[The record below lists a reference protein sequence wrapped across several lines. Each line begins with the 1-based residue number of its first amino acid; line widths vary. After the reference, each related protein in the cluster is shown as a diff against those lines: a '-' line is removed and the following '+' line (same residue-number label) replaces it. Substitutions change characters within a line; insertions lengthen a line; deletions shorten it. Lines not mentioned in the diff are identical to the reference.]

1 MLDICSKLIS
11 NDVMFKYYDQL
22 NDLLLVEL
30 LVQLLI
36 ELLIELLVTLR
47 VALRVDNKCFKIH
60 IIVNEVIITTKPIA
74 LLKIII

>member
-22 NDLLLVEL
+22 NDLLLVVLLVEL
-30 LVQLLI
+30 LVAS
-36 ELLIELLVTLR
+36 R
-47 VALRVDNKCFKIH
+47 VESRVDNKCFKIH

-74 LLKIII
+74 LLKII